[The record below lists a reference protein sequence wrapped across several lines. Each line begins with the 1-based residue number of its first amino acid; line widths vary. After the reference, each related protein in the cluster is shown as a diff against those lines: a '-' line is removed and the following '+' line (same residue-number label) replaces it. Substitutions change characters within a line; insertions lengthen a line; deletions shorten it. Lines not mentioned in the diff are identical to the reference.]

1 MTPWL
6 SEPFEADVV
15 LRALVAGVIAS
26 CLCALVG
33 CWVLLRRSV
42 FLSEAM
48 THGMLPG
55 VALAALAGVSL
66 MAGGLIAALVMA
78 VGVALVG
85 RTSRLSSDTSTGLL
99 LVGMLALGVIIVS
112 RSQSFA
118 VDLTGF
124 LFGDVFA
131 VRTDDLVVLAAALV
145 LTVGAVM
152 VGHRAFVAV
161 TFDPRK
167 ATTLGLRPQLAI
179 PALTALI
186 AVAMVASFHV
196 VGTLLVLG
204 LLIAPPATALTWVRS
219 IPRVM
224 LLSALIGSAAVYLGL
239 VISWHAGTAGGATIA
254 VVAVSMFFLSA
265 LLSLMRT
272 KGKRL
277 SIAAASACVVAGCAG
292 GAPPPASQTPAPQP
306 AAPQTATDDVTVEGA
321 EELDGP
327 LTKLVLVDPATGDT
341 EVYDAI
347 EESGTRIGSYGPVAS
362 ISGDGRF
369 VYLQTGDGTRVVDAG
384 AWTFDHGEH
393 YHYFATEPALAA
405 TLDVPVVAA
414 SASNSLVALRTASG
428 TIDLLDRE
436 KLGER
441 SVVEPDELTVGDDAV
456 VAVPYGNRVVTASD
470 AGRLRVIDADGS
482 TELAGECPKPLWSS
496 ATRRAVV
503 IGCDTGAVRVTGGDG
518 DLTVTAMPV
527 PPEAPALR
535 PNRMDHRDRSDVFA
549 GVSEGAVWVLDSR
562 QRRWTFIPV
571 PDALAANT
579 SGDGTVLVLHRDG
592 TLGAFDINTAAET
605 SRVALFAGSVPV
617 DGPQPVIEIDSDRA
631 YVNNASD
638 RAVYEI
644 DCGDGLRIARTLR
657 TEVLPGLMVESGR

>member
-6 SEPFEADVV
+6 TEPFEADVV

-66 MAGGLIAALVMA
+66 MVGGLIAALVMA

-85 RTSRLSSDTSTGLL
+85 RSSRLSSDTSTGLL

-131 VRTDDLVVLAAALV
+131 VRTIDLVVLAAALV
-145 LTVGAVM
+145 LTIGAVM

-254 VVAVSMFFLSA
+254 VVAVLMFFLSA

-272 KGKRL
+272 KGKRM
-277 SIAAASACVVAGCAG
+277 SIAAASACVVAGCGG
-292 GAPPPASQTPAPQP
+292 GAPAPASQTPAS
-306 AAPQTATDDVTVEGA
+306 QTATDDVTVEGA

-341 EVYDAI
+341 EVYDAV

-393 YHYFATEPALAA
+393 YHYFATEPSLAA
-405 TLDVPVVAA
+405 TLDVPVAAA
-414 SASNSLVALRTASG
+414 SASNSLVAIRTASG
-428 TIDLLDRE
+428 AIDLLDRE

-441 SVVEPDELTVGDDAV
+441 SVVAPDELTVSADAV
-456 VAVPYGNRVVTASD
+456 VAAPYGNRVITASD
-470 AGRLRVIDADGS
+470 AGRLRVIDADGA

-503 IGCDTGAVRVTGGDG
+503 IGCDTGAVRVAGGDG

-527 PPEAPALR
+527 PPGAPALR

-549 GVSEGAVWVLDSR
+549 GVSDGAVWVLDSR
-562 QRRWTFIPV
+562 QRRWTVIPV

-592 TLGAFDINTAAET
+592 TLGAFDVNTAAET
-605 SRVALFAGSVPV
+605 ARVALFAGSVPV
-617 DGPQPVIEIDSDRA
+617 DGAQPVIEIDSDRA

-644 DCGDGLRIARTLR
+644 DYADGLRIARTLR
-657 TEVLPGLMVESGR
+657 TEVSPGLMVESGR